1 MVSVSLSSR
10 SSSCLIDVVM
20 VGSSS
25 VVDEVLMSASP
36 SLGVVLSFSIS
47 QQETNKLVICKT
59 RRQLRIT
66 YHLQV
71 FLVYLKRHLPTCLQ
85 GLVVGCEYGS
95 SLMAYVC

>member
-47 QQETNKLVICKT
+47 Q
-59 RRQLRIT
+59 
-66 YHLQV
+66 
-71 FLVYLKRHLPTCLQ
+71 
-85 GLVVGCEYGS
+85 
-95 SLMAYVC
+95 